1 MKVIFSFRA
10 LKALLSNTTRFLRFG
25 STRIYEEVMAEQL
38 NMEQLRKFAPQNA
51 ILAFSPLNTGS
62 PMQDWCAHLGSNPLR
77 RRELEEFAILGDVV
91 VRIADELEPEP
102 IDRVRIMSL
111 EYAVRVLG
119 NEEDGREFVRCVK
132 AIANPDAGQ
141 FEYEQ
146 IAAYYYGEIRKRCVS
161 DVLKEMGLLGMQL
174 EAVTATVADREISF
188 EEFERAE
195 QKLTVADQRRVKEA
209 VKNRK
214 PLPAPT
220 PIFDDEM
227 KAVLRRVGRQKISR
241 MMFDDYAAFYLE
253 DGDKSLEEMDRDFVT
268 FDNLEQY
275 DENGLIG
282 LTMNG
287 GQRVVVVFDL
297 DCEVDAS
304 CLPPE
309 ARHLASE
316 VGKLFVS
323 HAMGGR
329 SAQNA
334 RRMITE
340 AWADRTRS
348 ARPVSTWN
356 EPSKHPLSDQE
367 FEEWLSLSLDR
378 IYDRKVVRSARRLF
392 TFSKGAAVELV
403 TDQEIN
409 PDFEEAQYA
418 AAVLR
423 LLWRRQYSDFH
434 LRSLRR
440 EAYQELYLAIRGTS
454 DTADVAELK
463 KRAYTVFKE
472 HNKLSLKEF
481 TALNTVAK
489 SQEVRLRDRFSVGAR
504 QWLRKIEKATGGGL
518 RFLKFALY
526 NDAEAKALTRQEKQR
541 LWDAVRTREA
551 ELRSEASTALAH
563 RQQNLFSQPAN
574 QIRQVHVVP
583 SA

>member
-1 MKVIFSFRA
+1 
-10 LKALLSNTTRFLRFG
+10 
-25 STRIYEEVMAEQL
+25 MAEEL
-38 NMEQLRKFAPQNA
+38 NIEQLRKFAPQNP
-51 ILAFSPLNTGS
+51 ILAFSPPTTGS
-62 PMQDWCAHLGSNPLR
+62 PMQDWCAHLGNNPLR

-91 VRIADELEPEP
+91 VRIADELEAEP

-119 NEEDGREFVRCVK
+119 NEDDGREFVRCVK
-132 AIANPDAGQ
+132 AIASPDAGQ

-146 IAAYYYGEIRKRCVS
+146 IAAYYYGEIRKRTAS
-161 DVLKEMGLLGMQL
+161 EVLKEMGLLGVQL
-174 EAVTATVADREISF
+174 EAVTATISDREIAF

-195 QKLTVADQRRVKEA
+195 QKLTVAEQRRVKA
-209 VKNRK
+209 VAKNRK
-214 PLPAPT
+214 PLPQRCPN
-220 PIFDDEM
+220 FEEEM
-227 KAVLRRVGRQKISR
+227 KAVLRRVGRQKMSR
-241 MMFDDYAAFYLE
+241 MICDDLAAFYLE
-253 DGDKSLEEMDRDFVT
+253 DADKSLEELDRDFLT
-268 FDNLEQY
+268 FENIEQY
-275 DENGLIG
+275 DENGIIG

-287 GQRVVVVFDL
+287 GQRSVVVFDL

-316 VGKLFVS
+316 VGRLFVG
-323 HAMGGR
+323 HAMGGP

-334 RRMITE
+334 RRMMAE

-348 ARPVSTWN
+348 AIPASSWN
-356 EPSKHPLSDQE
+356 KPSKHPFTDQE

-392 TFSKGAAVELV
+392 TFSKGDAVELTIDV
-403 TDQEIN
+403 EVN
-409 PDFEEAQYA
+409 PDFEEMQYA

-423 LLWRRQYSDFH
+423 LLWQRQYSDFH
-434 LRSLRR
+434 LRSLHH
-440 EAYQELYLAIRGTS
+440 EAYQQLYLAIRGTS

-463 KRAYTVFKE
+463 KQAYADFKE
-472 HNKLSLKEF
+472 RNKLSLKEF

-489 SQEVRLRDRFSVGAR
+489 SQEVRLRDRFTRAAA

-526 NDAEAKALTRQEKQR
+526 NDPEAKALTRQEKQR

-551 ELRSEASTALAH
+551 ELRSEVSTALSL
-563 RQQNLFSQPAN
+563 RQQNLFSQPAD

>member
-1 MKVIFSFRA
+1 M
-10 LKALLSNTTRFLRFG
+10 
-25 STRIYEEVMAEQL
+25 
-38 NMEQLRKFAPQNA
+38 
-51 ILAFSPLNTGS
+51 
-62 PMQDWCAHLGSNPLR
+62 
-77 RRELEEFAILGDVV
+77 ELEEFAILGNVV

-102 IDRVRIMSL
+102 MDRVRIMSL
-111 EYAVRVLG
+111 EYAVKTLG

-132 AIANPDAGQ
+132 AIVSPDAGQ

-146 IAAYYYGEIRKRCVS
+146 IAAYYYREIRERGVS
-161 DVLKEMGLLGMQL
+161 EVLKEMGMLGMQL
-174 EAVTATVADREISF
+174 EAVTATVSDREISF
-188 EEFERAE
+188 EEFDRCE

-209 VKNRK
+209 AKTRK
-214 PLPAPT
+214 PLPALT

-227 KAVLRRVGRQKISR
+227 KAVLARVGRQKVRR
-241 MMFDDYAAFYLE
+241 MIYDDLASYYLE
-253 DGDKSLEEMDRDFVT
+253 DGDKSIEELDRDFLT
-268 FDNLEQY
+268 FENIEQY
-275 DENGLIG
+275 DENGIIG

-287 GQRVVVVFDL
+287 GQRSVVVFDV

-316 VGKLFVS
+316 VGKLFVG
-323 HAMGGR
+323 HAMGGNA
-329 SAQNA
+329 AQNA
-334 RRMITE
+334 RRMIAE
-340 AWADRTRS
+340 AWADQTRS
-348 ARPVSTWN
+348 AIPVSIWK
-356 EPSKHPLSDQE
+356 EPSKHPFSDHE

-378 IYDRKVVRSARRLF
+378 IYDRKVVRSVRRLF
-392 TFSKGAAVELV
+392 TFSKGTAVEFI

-409 PDFEEAQYA
+409 PDFEEMQYA
-418 AAVLR
+418 GAVLR

-440 EAYQELYLAIRGTS
+440 EAYQELYFAIRGTS

-463 KRAYTVFKE
+463 KRAYADFKE
-472 HNKLSLKEF
+472 RNKLSLKEF

-489 SQEVRLRDRFSVGAR
+489 SQEVRLRDRFSRAATG
-504 QWLRKIEKATGGGL
+504 WLRKIEKATGGGL

-526 NDAEAKALTRQEKQR
+526 NDPEAKALARQEKQR

-551 ELRSEASTALAH
+551 ELRLEASTALAH

>member
-1 MKVIFSFRA
+1 
-10 LKALLSNTTRFLRFG
+10 
-25 STRIYEEVMAEQL
+25 MAEQL
-38 NMEQLRKFAPQNA
+38 NIEQLRKFAPQNP

-62 PMQDWCAHLGSNPLR
+62 PMQDWCAHLGNNPLR

-119 NEEDGREFVRCVK
+119 NEEDGREFVRCIK
-132 AIANPDAGQ
+132 AIASPDAGQ

-146 IAAYYYGEIRKRCVS
+146 IAAYYYGEIRKRGTAE
-161 DVLKEMGLLGMQL
+161 VLKEMGLLGMQL
-174 EAVTATVADREISF
+174 ETVTATVADREIAF

-209 VKNRK
+209 AKNRE
-214 PLPAPT
+214 PLPPRT
-220 PIFDDEM
+220 PVFDDEM
-227 KAVLRRVGRQKISR
+227 KAVLGRVGRQKVSR
-241 MMFDDYAAFYLE
+241 MIHDDFAAFYLE
-253 DGDKSLEEMDRDFVT
+253 DGDKSIEDLDRDILT
-268 FDNLEQY
+268 FESLEQY
-275 DENGLIG
+275 DENGIVG

-287 GQRVVVVFDL
+287 GQRSVVVFDL
-297 DCEVDAS
+297 DCEVDAF

-316 VGKLFVS
+316 LGRLFVGY
-323 HAMGGR
+323 AMGGN
-329 SAQNA
+329 AVQNG
-334 RRMITE
+334 RRMMAE
-340 AWADRTRS
+340 AWADQTH
-348 ARPVSTWN
+348 AAIPVAAWN
-356 EPSKHPLSDQE
+356 EPSKHPFTDHE

-392 TFSKGAAVELV
+392 TFRKGTAVEFI

-409 PDFEEAQYA
+409 PDFEEMQYA

-434 LRSLRR
+434 LRSLRH

-454 DTADVAELK
+454 DTADVAGLK
-463 KRAYTVFKE
+463 KQAYADFKE
-472 HNKLSLKEF
+472 RNRLSLKEF

-489 SQEVRLRDRFSVGAR
+489 SQEVRLRDRFSHGAR
-504 QWLRKIEKATGGGL
+504 QWLLKIEKASSGGL
-518 RFLKFALY
+518 RFLKFSLY
-526 NDAEAKALTRQEKQR
+526 NDPGAQALTRQEKQR

-551 ELRSEASTALAH
+551 DLKAEAGTH
-563 RQQNLFSQPAN
+563 PTRQQQNLFSQPAS
-574 QIRQVHVVP
+574 QRRHVQVVP

>member
-1 MKVIFSFRA
+1 MKVIFIQGFESAA
-10 LKALLSNTTRFLRFG
+10 LNTKRFLRFD
-25 STRIYEEVMAEQL
+25 SIRIYKEVMAEQL
-38 NMEQLRKFAPQNA
+38 NIEQLRKFAPQNP
-51 ILAFSPLNTGS
+51 ILAFSPPNTGS
-62 PMQDWCAHLGSNPLR
+62 PMQDWCAHLGNNPLR

-102 IDRVRIMSL
+102 LDRVRIMSL
-111 EYAVRVLG
+111 EYAVRILG
-119 NEEDGREFVRCVK
+119 SEEDGREFVRCVK
-132 AIANPDAGQ
+132 AITSPDAGQ

-146 IAAYYYGEIRKRCVS
+146 IAAYYYGEIRKRSVS
-161 DVLKEMGLLGMQL
+161 EVLSEMGLLGMQL
-174 EAVTATVADREISF
+174 EAVTATVADREIAF
-188 EEFERAE
+188 EEFERPE
-195 QKLTVADQRRVKEA
+195 QKLTVADQRRVKEVA
-209 VKNRK
+209 KNRK
-214 PLPAPT
+214 PLPGQT

-227 KAVLRRVGRQKISR
+227 KAVLVRVGRQKVSR
-241 MMFDDYAAFYLE
+241 MIYDDLAAFYLE
-253 DGDKSLEEMDRDFVT
+253 DGDKSVEELDRDFLT
-268 FDNLEQY
+268 FENIEQY
-275 DENGLIG
+275 DENGIIG

-287 GQRVVVVFDL
+287 GQRSVVVFDL

-309 ARHLASE
+309 ARELASE
-316 VGKLFVS
+316 LGRLFVGHS
-323 HAMGGR
+323 MGGN
-329 SAQNA
+329 AVQNG
-334 RRMITE
+334 RRMIAE
-340 AWADRTRS
+340 AWAGQTRS
-348 ARPVSTWN
+348 AIPVSSWN
-356 EPSKHPLSDQE
+356 EPSKHPFSDQE

-378 IYDRKVVRSARRLF
+378 IYDRKVIRSARRLF
-392 TFSKGAAVELV
+392 TFSKGSAIDLAI
-403 TDQEIN
+403 DQEVN
-409 PDFEEAQYA
+409 PDYEEMQYA

-463 KRAYTVFKE
+463 KQAYADFKE
-472 HNKLSLKEF
+472 RNKLSLKEF

-489 SQEVRLRDRFSVGAR
+489 SQEVRLRDRFSQAAR
-504 QWLRKIEKATGGGL
+504 QWLRKIEKASSGGL

-551 ELRSEASTALAH
+551 ELKSEAATH
-563 RQQNLFSQPAN
+563 PMRQQQNLFSQPGS
-574 QIRQVHVVP
+574 QRRHVQVVP

>member
-1 MKVIFSFRA
+1 MRFFIQGFESAA
-10 LKALLSNTTRFLRFG
+10 LKYHAFSPVRF
-25 STRIYEEVMAEQL
+25 SRIYEKVMAEQL
-38 NMEQLRKFAPQNA
+38 NIEQLRKFAPQNP
-51 ILAFSPLNTGS
+51 ILAFSPPNTGS
-62 PMQDWCAHLGSNPLR
+62 PMQDWCAHLGNNPLR

-91 VRIADELEPEP
+91 VRIADEFEPEP

-119 NEEDGREFVRCVK
+119 NEDDGREFVRCVK
-132 AIANPDAGQ
+132 AIASPDAGQ

-146 IAAYYYGEIRKRCVS
+146 IAAYYYGEIRKRNVS
-161 DVLKEMGLLGMQL
+161 EVLNEMGLLGMQL
-174 EAVTATVADREISF
+174 EAVTATVADREIAF
-188 EEFERAE
+188 EEFERPE
-195 QKLTVADQRRVKEA
+195 QKLTVADQRRVKEIA
-209 VKNRK
+209 KDR
-214 PLPAPT
+214 APIPPRT

-227 KAVLRRVGRQKISR
+227 KAVLARVGRQKVSR
-241 MMFDDYAAFYLE
+241 MIYDDLAAFYLE
-253 DGDKSLEEMDRDFVT
+253 DGDKSVEELDRDFLT
-268 FDNLEQY
+268 FESIEQY
-275 DENGLIG
+275 DENGIIG

-287 GQRVVVVFDL
+287 GQRSVVVFDL

-316 VGKLFVS
+316 VGRLFVGHS
-323 HAMGGR
+323 MGGN
-329 SAQNA
+329 AVQNA
-334 RRMITE
+334 RRMIAE
-340 AWADRTRS
+340 AWANQTRS
-348 ARPVSTWN
+348 AIPVSSWN
-356 EPSKHPLSDQE
+356 EPSKHPFSDQE
-367 FEEWLSLSLDR
+367 FEEWLSLSLDQ

-392 TFSKGAAVELV
+392 TFSKGDAVELAV
-403 TDQEIN
+403 DQELN
-409 PDFEEAQYA
+409 PDFEEMQYA

-440 EAYQELYLAIRGTS
+440 EAYQRLYLAIRGTS

-463 KRAYTVFKE
+463 KQAYADFKE
-472 HNKLSLKEF
+472 RNKLSLKEF
-481 TALNTVAK
+481 TALNTAAK
-489 SQEVRLRDRFSVGAR
+489 SQEVRLRGRFSRAAT
-504 QWLRKIEKATGGGL
+504 QWLRKIEKATRGGL

-526 NDAEAKALTRQEKQR
+526 NDAEAKALARQEKQR

-551 ELRSEASTALAH
+551 ELRLEASTALSL

>member
-1 MKVIFSFRA
+1 
-10 LKALLSNTTRFLRFG
+10 
-25 STRIYEEVMAEQL
+25 MAERL
-38 NMEQLRKFAPQNA
+38 NIAQLRKFAPGNA
-51 ILAFSPLNTGS
+51 ILAFSSPNTGS
-62 PMQDWCAHLGSNPLR
+62 PMQDWCAHLGNNPMR

-132 AIANPDAGQ
+132 AIASPDAAQ

-146 IAAYYYGEIRKRCVS
+146 IAAYYYGEIRKRNVNE
-161 DVLKEMGLLGMQL
+161 VLREMGLLGMHL

-195 QKLTVADQRRVKEA
+195 QKLTVADRRRVQEVA
-209 VKNRK
+209 KNRK
-214 PLPAPT
+214 PLPQRCPD
-220 PIFDDEM
+220 FEDEM
-227 KAVLRRVGRQKISR
+227 KAVLRRVGRQKASR
-241 MMFDDYAAFYLE
+241 IIYDDLATFYLE
-253 DGDKSLEEMDRDFVT
+253 DGDKSLEEMDRDFIT
-268 FDNLEQY
+268 FGNLEQY

-287 GQRVVVVFDL
+287 GQRSVVVFDL

-316 VGKLFVS
+316 VGKLFVG
-323 HAMGGR
+323 HAMGAR
-329 SAQNA
+329 AAQDV
-334 RRMITE
+334 RRTIAE
-340 AWADRTRS
+340 AWADQTRS
-348 ARPVSTWN
+348 AIPVSSWN
-356 EPSKHPLSDQE
+356 DPSKHPLSDQE

-378 IYDRKVVRSARRLF
+378 IYDRKVVRSTRRLF
-392 TFSKGAAVELV
+392 TFSKGEAVELV
-403 TDQEIN
+403 TDQEVN
-409 PDFEEAQYA
+409 PDYEEMQYA

-434 LRSLRR
+434 LRSLRH
-440 EAYQELYLAIRGTS
+440 ETYQELYLAIRGTS

-463 KRAYTVFKE
+463 KRAYTDFKE
-472 HNKLSLKEF
+472 ANKLSLKEF

-489 SQEVRLRDRFSVGAR
+489 SQEVRLRDRFSQAATK
-504 QWLRKIEKATGGGL
+504 WLRKIEKATDGGL

-526 NDAEAKALTRQEKQR
+526 NDAEAKALARQEKQR

-551 ELRSEASTALAH
+551 ELRLEASTALAH
-563 RQQNLFSQPAN
+563 RQQNLFSQPTN

-583 SA
+583 SAQKLNCKNV